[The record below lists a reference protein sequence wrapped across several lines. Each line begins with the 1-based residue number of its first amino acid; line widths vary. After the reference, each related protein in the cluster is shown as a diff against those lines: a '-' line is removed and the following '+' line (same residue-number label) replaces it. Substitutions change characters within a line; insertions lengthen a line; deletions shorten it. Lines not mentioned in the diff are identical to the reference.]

1 MKVGFVVALSDSRRG
16 GPGSA
21 ERYSTIRERALRAE
35 AAGYDSVWVY
45 DHLLYRPDDLD
56 WTVGIWEGWTI
67 LTALAEATSRV
78 ELGTLVLCNSF
89 RNPAVL
95 AKMAHTLDEVSGG
108 RLILGIGAGWN
119 KPEYDAF
126 GVPFDRR
133 VARFDEALQILRP
146 LLRDGKVDFEG
157 EFYSARDCVISP
169 RSPRPGGP
177 PLMVG
182 AFGPKTMRLAAR
194 YADQW
199 NTCYGATPEDAAEQ
213 LTKFDEAVAEVA
225 PEKTPEKTILTSVVH
240 RDLVPPETTSESVID
255 GEPEAIADALSAHAA
270 AGIGHVQLHV
280 VPYTD
285 EAIAR
290 TEVGLK
296 LWRERSAG

>member
-1 MKVGFVVALSDSRRG
+1 MKVGFVAVLADSRMG

-21 ERYSTIRERALRAE
+21 DRWETIKQRALRAE
-35 AAGYDSVWVY
+35 EAGYDSVWVY
-45 DHLLYRPDDLD
+45 DHLMYRPDDLD

-67 LTALAEATSRV
+67 LTALAEATSTV
-78 ELGTLVLCNSF
+78 ELGSLVLCSPF

-119 KPEYDAF
+119 KPEFDAF
-126 GVPFDRR
+126 GIPFDRR
-133 VARFDEALQILRP
+133 VARFEEALQILRP
-146 LLRDGKVDFEG
+146 LLRDGAVDFEG

-182 AFGPKTMRLAAR
+182 ALGPKTMRLAAR

-199 NTCYGATPEDAAEQ
+199 NTAYWGTPRDAAEQ
-213 LTKFDEAVAEVA
+213 LEMFDEAVLDVQ
-225 PEKTPEKTILTSVVH
+225 PETVPERTILATVLH
-240 RDLVPPETTSESVID
+240 RDLLPPDLDTNFEHVIEGDPES
-255 GEPEAIADALSAHAA
+255 IASALSAHEA
-270 AGIGHVQLHV
+270 AGISHVQLHV
-280 VPYTD
+280 TPYTE
-285 EAIAR
+285 EAIRR
-290 TEVGLK
+290 TERGLRAWK
-296 LWRERSAG
+296 AVR

>member
-1 MKVGFVVALSDSRRG
+1 MKVGYVSVLADSRMG

-21 ERYSTIRERALRAE
+21 DRWPVIRERALRAE

-67 LTALAEATSRV
+67 LTALAEATERV
-78 ELGTLVLCNSF
+78 ELGTLVLCNGF

-95 AKMAHTLDEVSGG
+95 AKMAHTLDEISDG

-119 KPEYDAF
+119 KPEFEAF
-126 GVPFDRR
+126 GAPYDRR
-133 VARFDEALQILRP
+133 VARFDEALQILAP
-146 LLRDGKVDFEG
+146 LLRDGEVDFEG
-157 EFYSARDCVISP
+157 EFYSVRNCEIAP
-169 RSPRPGGP
+169 RSPRPGGV

-199 NTCYGATPEDAAEQ
+199 NTAYWGHPDDAAEQ
-213 LTKFDEAVAEVA
+213 IGLFEEAVADVQ
-225 PEKTPEKTILTSVVH
+225 PETPPEKTILASVVH
-240 RDLVPPETTSESVID
+240 EDLIPIDDPFESSISGDQDSIV
-255 GEPEAIADALSAHAA
+255 ASLSAHAA
-270 AGIGHVQLHV
+270 AGIAHVQLHT
-280 VPYTD
+280 VPNTD
-285 EAIAR
+285 EAIDR
-290 TEVGLK
+290 TE
-296 LWRERSAG
+296 AGVKAWLESR